1 MADFRRITELPTLP
15 PRQPEGHKGT
25 YGSVLIVAGSRGMAG
40 AAALSGMAALR
51 GGAGLVTVACPES
64 IASLVS
70 SFEPSYLTLP
80 LPCDEE
86 GRFLSRAA
94 DILLL
99 RKHDVMA
106 IGPGLGQSEELARLV
121 AKLVTSV
128 DKPLFVDADGLN
140 LLASQLD
147 LLKTRLAP
155 TILTPHPG
163 EFARLQ
169 GAKVSSNDK
178 EREEAAFQFANRHRV
193 VLILKGHG
201 TVITDGDR
209 LAVNSTGNPGMAT
222 GGTGDVLTGLLS
234 ALRGQGMSDFNA
246 AQLAV
251 YLHGLAGDIAAS
263 EKGEISLIARDLVE
277 ALPAAFLKHRSD
289 RA

>member
-1 MADFRRITELPTLP
+1 MADFRRVTEVPILPS
-15 PRQPEGHKGT
+15 RNPEGHKGT

-40 AAALSGMAALR
+40 AAALAGMAALR

-80 LPCDEE
+80 LPCDAD
-86 GRFLSRAA
+86 GKLLSSGA
-94 DILLL
+94 DSLLS

-106 IGPGLGQSEELARLV
+106 LGPGLGQSAELSHLV
-121 AKLVTSV
+121 ARLVTSV
-128 DKPLFVDADGLN
+128 DKPLVIDADGLN
-140 LLASQLD
+140 LLAPQMD
-147 LLKTRLAP
+147 LLRKRSGP

-169 GAKVSSNDK
+169 GAGVSS
-178 EREEAAFQFANRHRV
+178 ETPAREEAAVSFATQHCV
-193 VLILKGHG
+193 ILILKGHG
-201 TVITDGDR
+201 TIITDGNR
-209 LAVNSTGNPGMAT
+209 LVVNPTGNPGMAT
-222 GGTGDVLTGLLS
+222 GGTGDVLTGLLA
-234 ALRGQGMSDFNA
+234 ALRGQGMSDFDA

-251 YLHGLAGDIAAS
+251 YLHGLAGDIVAK

-277 ALPAAFLKHRSD
+277 ALPPAFLKHRLHRD
-289 RA
+289 